1 MSITSTSSVRRS
13 LAVLVALLVFTGSAV
28 GVASA
33 QEAPFG
39 GAIVVAEGETH
50 VGTLEAVGGTVVV
63 AGTVDG
69 DVEALA
75 GNVVVTETG
84 RVTGDVSA
92 AAGSVTIDGTVDGD
106 VQAAS
111 GTLLVGASAVVVGN
125 LEAGAG
131 DVRLDGT
138 VDGDVT
144 VGADTFLVGSTAV
157 VGGSITYDAETFAVA
172 DGASVAGTVT
182 RDENLVT
189 ATPVVG
195 DFEGFVVPD
204 SVVAVYWLL
213 VNLAL
218 GAVLLAVAPRFAA
231 RVTSVGTKR
240 AVRSGGVGLLA
251 LVGVPVALVLTLLT
265 VVGIPLSIAGFVLF
279 ALVLWV
285 TSVYGALVLGTWLL
299 SLGGYENRW
308 AALAAGLFLV
318 TLVGVVPFAGGVLQ
332 FLVLLVGLGAFA
344 LALRGEGGEEGGDST
359 GTVGGDETPT
369 V

>member
-1 MSITSTSSVRRS
+1 MSTPSVRRS
-13 LAVLVALLVFTGSAV
+13 FAVLVALLVFTGSAV

-50 VGTLEAVGGTVVV
+50 VGTLEAAAGSVVV

-69 DVEALA
+69 DVQALA

-84 RVTGDVSA
+84 RVTGDVGA
-92 AAGSVTIDGTVDGD
+92 AAGSVTIDGAVDGD
-106 VQAAS
+106 VQTAS
-111 GTLLVGASAVVVGN
+111 GTLLVGSTAAVGGN

-144 VGADTFLVGSTAV
+144 VGAETFLVGSTAV
-157 VGGSITYDAETFAVA
+157 VGGSVTYDAETFSVA

-182 RDENLVT
+182 RDENLAT

-195 DFEGFVVPD
+195 DVDGFVVPEGL
-204 SVVAVYWLL
+204 VAAYWLL
-213 VNLAL
+213 VNLVL

-231 RVTSVGTKR
+231 RVTRVGTER

-251 LVGVPVALVLTLLT
+251 LVGVPVALVLTLFT

-285 TSVYGALVLGTWLL
+285 TSVYGAIVVGTWLL
-299 SLGGYENRW
+299 SLGEYESRW
-308 AALAAGLFLV
+308 AALAVGLLLV
-318 TLVGVVPFAGGVLQ
+318 TLVGFVPFAGGVLQ

-344 LALRGEGGEEGGDST
+344 LALRGEGGTDGDESA
-359 GTVGGDETPT
+359 GAVGGDEAPMA
-369 V
+369 